1 MAKSRESTVPTFAI
15 EPSSRRFRLRL
26 GEIWRSRDLLT
37 ILAWRDVKVRYTQT
51 VLGVAWA
58 VLQPVLSMVVFSVIF
73 GRLAG
78 LPSEGVPYSLFSL
91 AALLPWQLFAGA
103 LQRAGT
109 SLVGNAG
116 LVTKVYFPRLTI
128 PLAAAA
134 AGLVDFAIALTML
147 GGLMLYYRIHLTWAI
162 LWLPAFV
169 ILALLAALAAGIWL
183 CALNVKYRDVEHALP
198 FLIHI
203 WLFASP
209 VAYSAGLIPSG
220 SWRIIYSLNP
230 LAGVIQGFRWSLLGA
245 DPPGVMFLVSTAAT
259 ILALASG
266 LFYFQRMEDTFA
278 DVI

>member
-15 EPSSRRFRLRL
+15 EPSSKRFRLRL
-26 GEIWRSRDLLT
+26 REIWRSRYLLF
-37 ILAWRDVKVRYTQT
+37 ILTWRDVKLRYTQT

-116 LVTKVYFPRLTI
+116 LVTKVYFPRLII

-134 AGLVDFAIALTML
+134 AGLVDFAIALGVL
-147 GGLMLYYRIHLTWAI
+147 GGLMLYFRIHLTWAI

-198 FLIHI
+198 FLIQI

-230 LAGVIQGFRWSLLGA
+230 LAGVIQGFRWTLVGA

-266 LFYFQRMEDTFA
+266 LFYFQRMENTFA

>member
-1 MAKSRESTVPTFAI
+1 MAKSGESTVPTFAV
-15 EPSSRRFRLRL
+15 EPSSQRFRLRL
-26 GEIWRSRDLLT
+26 GEIWRSRDLLF

-116 LVTKVYFPRLTI
+116 LVTKVYFPRLII

-134 AGLVDFAIALTML
+134 AGLVDFAIALAVL

-198 FLIHI
+198 FLIQI

-230 LAGVIQGFRWSLLGA
+230 LAGVIQGFRWTLVGA